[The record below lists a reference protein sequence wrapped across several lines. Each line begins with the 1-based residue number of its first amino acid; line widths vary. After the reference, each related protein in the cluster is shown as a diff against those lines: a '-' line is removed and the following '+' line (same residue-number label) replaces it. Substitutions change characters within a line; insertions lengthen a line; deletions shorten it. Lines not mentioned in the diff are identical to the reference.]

1 MDLVARVQGIL
12 LKPKDEWVKIKEE
25 SLPIS
30 VLFTSYAV
38 LLAAIPAVCKFIGL
52 ILVGRRIPWRLGLI
66 PVSFGRAL
74 FSAIFL
80 YLMTLVSVYV
90 LGIIINALAPT
101 FSSKQNQENAMK
113 IAVFSMSPIWVAG
126 VFNIIP
132 FLSWL
137 GIIGI
142 IYGIYLFYFGFTSSL
157 METPPD
163 KVIGYFVVCIVT
175 GIILFA
181 ILVSINNTLILAS
194 AISKF

>member
-1 MDLVARVQGIL
+1 MDIVARVQGIL
-12 LKPKDEWVKIKEE
+12 MKPKDEWVKIKGE

-38 LLAAIPAVCKFIGL
+38 LLAAIPAVCRFIGL
-52 ILVGRRIPWRLGLI
+52 SLIGRKIPWRLGFI

-113 IAVFSMSPIWVAG
+113 IAVFSMSPIWIAG

-137 GIIGI
+137 GTIGI
-142 IYGIYLFYFGFTSSL
+142 IYGIYLFYLGFTSSL

-163 KVIGYFVVCIVT
+163 KVIGYVVVCLVS
-175 GIILFA
+175 GIIL
-181 ILVSINNTLILAS
+181 
-194 AISKF
+194 